1 MRNTREKGKIARSE
15 WRGILARHNSGETLA
30 SIAKSFGCTG
40 PAIRYIVDKE
50 IGRDDVIV
58 ESAQVNLE
66 AGHIVREPATIA
78 AVPRSPDFHTEKAI
92 DQQLRERVNSDIAA
106 FLVAFD
112 SAFDRDSA
120 IHRQA
125 LLEATDRLLR
135 AAARTRLALTEEA
148 DRDLMDRQVHGRRA
162 AFSHNLT
169 DRRRS

>member
-15 WRGILARHNSGETLA
+15 WRGILARHNSGETLV

-50 IGRDDVIV
+50 IGRDDVVV
-58 ESAQVNLE
+58 ENTQVNLE
-66 AGHIVREPATIA
+66 ATGQAVREPVAIA
-78 AVPRSPDFHTEKAI
+78 AVPRPVDFHAEKAI
-92 DQQLRERVNSDIAA
+92 DQQLRERVNSDIAT

-120 IHRQA
+120 VHRQT
-125 LLEATDRLLR
+125 LLDATDRLLR
-135 AAARTRLALTEEA
+135 AAARTRLALTEDA
-148 DRDLMDRQVHGRRA
+148 DRDLMDRREHRA
-162 AFSHNLT
+162 TFNNLT